1 MAMERKQKVLVIG
14 GSAGSLN
21 KVLKLIPRLKSEM
34 ALAVIMIF
42 HRKSGDDKTL
52 LDVLS
57 TRTEFKVKEIEDKDE
72 IVSGMIYLAPP
83 DYHVLVEKDG
93 TLTLDDSEKL
103 NYSRPSIDAT
113 FETASEVY
121 GPTSICMLLS
131 GANADGVA
139 GLVFAKKHQAFIIIQ
154 DPTTAEAPYMPQHAL
169 DVVKAD
175 LIWDEENIVEVITSL
190 VTRP

>member
-1 MAMERKQKVLVIG
+1 METKQKVLVIG

-21 KVLKLIPRLKSEM
+21 NVLKLIPRLKKEM

-57 TRTEFKVKEIEDKDE
+57 TRTDFDVKEIEDKDE
-72 IVSGMIYLAPP
+72 ILPGVIYLAPP
-83 DYHVLVEKDG
+83 DYHVLVEKNN

-121 GPTSICMLLS
+121 GTATICMLLS

-139 GLVFAKKHQAFIIIQ
+139 GLAFAKKHNAFIIIQ
-154 DPTTAEAPYMPQHAL
+154 DPVTAEAPYMPQHAL
-169 DVVKAD
+169 DAVKAD
-175 LIWDEENIVEVITSL
+175 VIWGAENLVEVIQAM
-190 VTRP
+190 V

>member
-1 MAMERKQKVLVIG
+1 METKHKVLVIG

-21 KVLKLIPRLKSEM
+21 KVLKLIPRFKKEM

-52 LDVLS
+52 PEVLS
-57 TRTEFKVKEIEDKDE
+57 TRTDFEVKEIEDKDD
-72 IVSGMIYLAPP
+72 IVPGMIYLAPP

-93 TLTLDDSEKL
+93 TLTLDDSEKI
-103 NYSRPSIDAT
+103 NYSRPSIDVT

-121 GPTSICMLLS
+121 GASTICMLLS

-139 GLVFAKKHQAFIIIQ
+139 GL
-154 DPTTAEAPYMPQHAL
+154 
-169 DVVKAD
+169 
-175 LIWDEENIVEVITSL
+175 
-190 VTRP
+190 

>member
-1 MAMERKQKVLVIG
+1 MAMERKHKVLVIG

-21 KVLKLIPRLKSEM
+21 KVLKLIPRLKEGM
-34 ALAVIMIF
+34 ALAIIMIF

-57 TRTEFKVKEIEDKDE
+57 TRTDFEVKEIEDKDE
-72 IVSGMIYLAPP
+72 IVSGMIYLASP

-103 NYSRPSIDAT
+103 NYSRPSIDVT

-121 GPTSICMLLS
+121 GSSCICMLLS

-169 DVVKAD
+169 DAVKAD
-175 LIWDEENIVEVITSL
+175 LIWGNENMEEVMRVMGS
-190 VTRP
+190 